1 MQKRILTPEEVT
13 SKALLKGG
21 LAAAAPGL
29 AVLVVALAA
38 EPTNL
43 LQNAGLGF
51 WGLLAV
57 AVELFALGYLL
68 RKARWWAGLP
78 ALAACLAAMVFFI
91 FKFLR
96 PLLAY
101 WQYNPTNSL
110 GEALEPLMLLSPQL
124 VLVLI
129 AFTLGLVVLKTVRLA
144 RKTGPFPVGRL
155 AWGVMVLWLV
165 ILAGDAWYQ
174 NYGWQSWGGNKDLV
188 LRLCLGDRE
197 NQQMAQRLLRR
208 QGAEAAPALVQ
219 GLSLGGR
226 SVDPVIDCT
235 REKCR
240 LLLQELGTRALPAL
254 REAAAAGDSKAA
266 AVLERMKPFGG

>member
-13 SKALLKGG
+13 SKTLLKGG

-43 LQNAGLGF
+43 LQNAKLGF
-51 WGLLAV
+51 FGLLAV

-68 RKARWWAGLP
+68 RKGRWWAGLP
-78 ALAACLAAMVFFI
+78 ALAACLAAIVFFI
-91 FKFLR
+91 TAFLR

-101 WQYNPTNSL
+101 WQYNPMNSL
-110 GEALEPLMLLSPQL
+110 GDVLEPLMLLSPQM

-129 AFTLGLVVLKTVRLA
+129 SFTLGLVVLRTMRLA
-144 RKTGPFPVGRL
+144 RTAAPGKVTRL
-155 AWGVMVLWLV
+155 AWGVMLLWLV

-174 NYGWQSWGGNKDLV
+174 NLGWQSMGGPKDLV
-188 LRLCLGDRE
+188 LRLCLGSESDQRTAQNRLRE
-197 NQQMAQRLLRR
+197 L
-208 QGAEAAPALVQ
+208 GVEAAPTLVR

-226 SVDPVIDCT
+226 AVDPVIDCT
-235 REKCR
+235 REKSS
-240 LLLQELGTRALPAL
+240 LLLQEMGRQALPAL
-254 REAAAAGDSKAA
+254 RDAAAQGDGKAA
-266 AVLERMKPFGG
+266 ALLERMQKPGN

>member
-13 SKALLKGG
+13 SKSLLKGS

-43 LQNAGLGF
+43 LQNAKLGF

-78 ALAACLAAMVFFI
+78 ALAACLAAIVFFI
-91 FKFLR
+91 TAFLR

-101 WQYNPTNSL
+101 WQYNPMNSL
-110 GEALEPLMLLSPQL
+110 GDVLEPLMLLSPQL

-129 AFTLGLVVLKTVRLA
+129 SFTLGLVVLRTMRLA
-144 RKTGPFPVGRL
+144 RSAAPGKVTLL
-155 AWGVMVLWLV
+155 AWGVMALWLV

-174 NYGWQSWGGNKDLV
+174 NLGWQSMGGPKDYV
-188 LRLCLGDRE
+188 VRLCLGSEADQRTAQNKLRE
-197 NQQMAQRLLRR
+197 LGM
-208 QGAEAAPALVQ
+208 EAAPALVQ

-226 SVDPVIDCT
+226 AVDPLLDCT
-235 REKCR
+235 REKSG
-240 LLLQELGTRALPAL
+240 LLLQEMGREALPAL
-254 REAAAAGDSKAA
+254 REAEAKGDEKAA
-266 AVLERMKPFGG
+266 ALLRRMKAPGS

>member
-13 SKALLKGG
+13 SKTLLKGG

-43 LQNAGLGF
+43 LQNAKLGF

-78 ALAACLAAMVFFI
+78 ALAACLAAIVFFI
-91 FKFLR
+91 TAFLR

-101 WQYNPTNSL
+101 WQYNPMNSL
-110 GEALEPLMLLSPQL
+110 GDVLEPLMLLSPQL

-129 AFTLGLVVLKTVRLA
+129 SFTLGLVVLRTMRLA
-144 RKTGPFPVGRL
+144 RTAAPGRVTLL
-155 AWGVMVLWLV
+155 AWGVMALWLV

-174 NYGWQSWGGNKDLV
+174 NLGWQSMGGPKDYV
-188 LRLCLGDRE
+188 VRLCMGSEADQRTAQNKLRELG
-197 NQQMAQRLLRR
+197 M
-208 QGAEAAPALVQ
+208 EAAPALVR

-226 SVDPVIDCT
+226 AVDPLLDCT
-235 REKCR
+235 REKSG
-240 LLLQELGTRALPAL
+240 LLLQEMGREALPAL
-254 REAAAAGDSKAA
+254 RDAAAKGDEKAA
-266 AVLERMKPFGG
+266 ALLRRMKAPGS

>member
-13 SKALLKGG
+13 SKTLLKGG

-43 LQNAGLGF
+43 LQNAKLGF

-78 ALAACLAAMVFFI
+78 ALAACLAAIVFFI
-91 FKFLR
+91 IAFLR

-101 WQYNPTNSL
+101 WQYNPINSL

-129 AFTLGLVVLKTVRLA
+129 AFTLGLVVLRTMWLA
-144 RKTGPFPVGRL
+144 RHTAPAPIGRL
-155 AWGVMVLWLV
+155 ALGVMVLWLV
-165 ILAGDAWYQ
+165 ILGGDAWYQ
-174 NYGWQSWGGNKDLV
+174 NQGWQSLAGPKDLI
-188 LRLCLGDRE
+188 LRLCIGSEADQRIAQNKLRDLG
-197 NQQMAQRLLRR
+197 M
-208 QGAEAAPALVQ
+208 EAAPALVA

-226 SVDPVIDCT
+226 SVDPVLDCT
-235 REKCR
+235 RTKSG
-240 LLLQELGTRALPAL
+240 LLLQEMKRDALPAL
-254 REAAAAGDSKAA
+254 REAADKGDEKAA
-266 AVLERMKPFGG
+266 ALLRRMTTPGP

>member
-13 SKALLKGG
+13 SKTLLKGG

-43 LQNAGLGF
+43 LQNAKLGF

-78 ALAACLAAMVFFI
+78 ALAACLAAIVFFI
-91 FKFLR
+91 TAFLR

-101 WQYNPTNSL
+101 WQYNPMNSL
-110 GEALEPLMLLSPQL
+110 GDVLEPLMLLSPQL

-129 AFTLGLVVLKTVRLA
+129 SFTLGLVVLRTMRLA
-144 RKTGPFPVGRL
+144 RTTSPGKVTL
-155 AWGVMVLWLV
+155 MAWGVMALWLV

-174 NYGWQSWGGNKDLV
+174 NLGWQSMGGPKDFV
-188 LRLCLGDRE
+188 VRLCLGSEADQRTAQNKLRE
-197 NQQMAQRLLRR
+197 LGM
-208 QGAEAAPALVQ
+208 EAAPALVQ

-226 SVDPVIDCT
+226 AVSPLLDCT
-235 REKCR
+235 REKSG
-240 LLLQELGTRALPAL
+240 LLLQEMGREALPAL
-254 REAAAAGDSKAA
+254 RDAADKGDEKAA
-266 AVLERMKPFGG
+266 ALLRRMKAPGS

>member
-13 SKALLKGG
+13 SKTLLKGG

-43 LQNAGLGF
+43 LQNAKLGF

-78 ALAACLAAMVFFI
+78 ALAACLAAIVFFI
-91 FKFLR
+91 TAFLR

-101 WQYNPTNSL
+101 WQYNPINSL
-110 GEALEPLMLLSPQL
+110 GDVLEPLMLLSPQL

-129 AFTLGLVVLKTVRLA
+129 SFTLGLVVLRTMRLA
-144 RKTGPFPVGRL
+144 RTAAPGRVTIM
-155 AWGVMVLWLV
+155 AWGVMALWLV

-174 NYGWQSWGGNKDLV
+174 NLGWQSMGGPKDYV
-188 LRLCLGDRE
+188 VRLCLGSEADQRTAQDKLRE
-197 NQQMAQRLLRR
+197 LGM
-208 QGAEAAPALVQ
+208 EAAPALVR

-226 SVDPVIDCT
+226 AVDPLLDCT
-235 REKCR
+235 REKSG
-240 LLLQELGTRALPAL
+240 LLLQEMGRDALPAL
-254 REAAAAGDSKAA
+254 RDAADKGDEKAA
-266 AVLERMKPFGG
+266 ALLRRIKTPGS

>member
-13 SKALLKGG
+13 SKSLLKGG

-29 AVLVVALAA
+29 AVLVVAMAA

-43 LQNAGLGF
+43 LQNAKLGF

-78 ALAACLAAMVFFI
+78 ALAASLAAIVFFI
-91 FKFLR
+91 TTFLR

-101 WQYNPTNSL
+101 WQYNPMNSL
-110 GEALEPLMLLSPQL
+110 GDVLEPLMLLSPQL

-129 AFTLGLVVLKTVRLA
+129 SFTLGLVVLRTMRLA
-144 RKTGPFPVGRL
+144 RTAAPGKVTLL
-155 AWGVMVLWLV
+155 AWGVMALWLV

-174 NYGWQSWGGNKDLV
+174 NLGWQSMGGPKDFV
-188 LRLCLGDRE
+188 VRLCLGSEADQRTAQNKLRE
-197 NQQMAQRLLRR
+197 LGM
-208 QGAEAAPALVQ
+208 EAAPALVQ

-226 SVDPVIDCT
+226 AVDPLLDCT
-235 REKCR
+235 REKSS
-240 LLLQELGTRALPAL
+240 LLLQEMGREALPAL
-254 REAAAAGDSKAA
+254 REAEAKGDEKAA
-266 AVLERMKPFGG
+266 ALLRRMKAPGS